1 MGDLNMAT
9 AKAQS
14 EIFDFHFITSDQS
27 IAANNLKTNE
37 NGSISVRK
45 RHKKYLKTFLGKSS
59 RFQKKCHLRITFFKL
74 CFVH

>member
-14 EIFDFHFITSDQS
+14 EMFDFHFITSDQS

-37 NGSISVRK
+37 NGSISVGK
-45 RHKKYLKTFLGKSS
+45 RHKS
-59 RFQKKCHLRITFFKL
+59 I
-74 CFVH
+74 